1 MFTFQ
6 GKMNEWYN
14 YQAFKATAKF
24 EISQQCYFN
33 PSYAFL
39 LLKAVKFLRNT
50 QESLSST
57 EARKG
62 GRKQGHCFQGQRGKK
77 TQAGDKRMMPDKSK
91 GQTWTLWEER
101 LSKRAA
107 GQGDM
112 PPGVCA
118 SRRTLQSEALLVSW

>member
-50 QESLSST
+50 QSHFPAQRRGRE
-57 EARKG
+57 EENKDIVFRVKE
-62 GRKQGHCFQGQRGKK
+62 GRKLRLAKK
-77 TQAGDKRMMPDKSK
+77 G
-91 GQTWTLWEER
+91 
-101 LSKRAA
+101 
-107 GQGDM
+107 
-112 PPGVCA
+112 
-118 SRRTLQSEALLVSW
+118 